1 MPDKEGTY
9 EVQVRAA
16 LKNGAAQILTK
27 TIDVKTQP
35 FDVVRHAP
43 SRVFPNSSYAV
54 DLKVTAN
61 TDFDGVVS
69 EYIPKALEVAFPDAS
84 KILSVATESSYLS
97 DVTPVHPFDFK
108 LGKPFNGDYVVTQ
121 GFAEKELD
129 YTDFGLNAHDG
140 VDFGLSAG
148 TPLRSADSGTV
159 THAAANPYGNTVI
172 IEHSWGRTFYG
183 HLSSFYVAERQKV
196 AKGDIIG
203 FIDAGMDINPK
214 GISMLLEHF
223 YWYDADI
230 VVGSKLHPVSKVN
243 YPNSRRI
250 LSRGYR
256 FLTRV
261 LFGFKVRDTQVGLKL
276 FKRDVVKKVLPKLLV
291 KKYAFDIE
299 FLAVA
304 YRKGFTRIYEA
315 PVEITFNNAS
325 NITSKS
331 FWRIV
336 GRMVWDT
343 AAVFYRLKI
352 LHYYD

>member
-1 MPDKEGTY
+1 M
-9 EVQVRAA
+9 
-16 LKNGAAQILTK
+16 
-27 TIDVKTQP
+27 
-35 FDVVRHAP
+35 
-43 SRVFPNSSYAV
+43 SR
-54 DLKVTAN
+54 
-61 TDFDGVVS
+61 
-69 EYIPKALEVAFPDAS
+69 
-84 KILSVATESSYLS
+84 
-97 DVTPVHPFDFK
+97 
-108 LGKPFNGDYVVTQ
+108 
-121 GFAEKELD
+121 
-129 YTDFGLNAHDG
+129 
-140 VDFGLSAG
+140 
-148 TPLRSADSGTV
+148 
-159 THAAANPYGNTVI
+159 
-172 IEHSWGRTFYG
+172 
-183 HLSSFYVAERQKV
+183 